1 MAEHIQPAYDVR
13 ICVKFIYLY
22 YVVCWGCFL
31 LLDID
36 ELVLVVAGLM
46 HDVGVVAQRA
56 GIHDRHQKL
65 SEELVEKFL
74 LNVVDVSSVR
84 DLVFRHHEIVRYGLL
99 GFLVRTHDVAG
110 IEHSVELYEDGLVD
124 YKPLYRLLR
133 SPMADTKKGVY
144 YGLRSIDFERDL
156 KAIKPVVEK
165 MCTEDEYK
173 NLLNELREGL
183 ERLKQIYSRTR
194 NGLAYV
200 ITLAELLRKHLFFCS
215 LVPHIETEPTNSL
228 YEHSRMVAALSVC
241 LKRSAS
247 GFTVIYGDVG
257 GIQRFVYGQ
266 RVYKGALKSLRG
278 RSLYITMLSDAI
290 AKHLL
295 LTLDLPH
302 VNLIYSSGGNFMLV
316 SELLD
321 DERKRALVQEVNNF
335 LLKRHK
341 GLLRVSLGFADVS
354 LEDGGERSIISNAIA
369 EALRNAR
376 IGKERV
382 FFGLLKD
389 NYGLFF
395 EPKKAPSEMV
405 CDSCGLEIDAKERV
419 QRVQSSMERDE
430 PNLCSNCEGLVRLA
444 MEVAS
449 AKYLVEVWMDGGY
462 TLSTRPGDVLNF
474 TADGLRVA
482 YIFVERP
489 EEIRWLRS
497 EAGVKLVWVK
507 RLNNTDFLS
516 EAEEFMKG
524 LGELGLSFGFS
535 TMPTH
540 TPLDE
545 KGDIMSFDDLAK
557 RSEGQRMVGFLKLDL
572 DRVGQLVEK
581 HSEKVSGLATVSQLL
596 SFIMEGAVNVVA
608 ESYPNVYLIYSGG
621 DDMLAVG
628 SWSDVVEFAEKLSVE
643 LEKLVGG
650 GLSFTAAITVEEPKA
665 PVKVVMDSLAS
676 YLLSAK
682 YVKDCISVGDERLRW
697 ENFRNAVHFAKK
709 WSDDVKNRKISRSL
723 IFEVAGL
730 YQDYKEEE
738 YWTHIRH
745 RLKYVLSRSVERWR
759 ESSIP
764 PELDELEKEYLQA
777 LSSLFPLMRV
787 VAWLVEGLTREEVA
801 KS

>member
-1 MAEHIQPAYDVR
+1 
-13 ICVKFIYLY
+13 
-22 YVVCWGCFL
+22 
-31 LLDID
+31 LDID

-99 GFLVRTHDVAG
+99 GFLVRAHDVAG

-144 YGLRSIDFERDL
+144 YGLRPIDFERDL

-200 ITLAELLRKHLFFCS
+200 ITLAELLRKHLFFCP

-266 RVYKGALKSLRG
+266 RVYKGVLKSLRG

-321 DERKRALVQEVNNF
+321 DERKRALLQEVNNF

-354 LEDGGERSIISNAIA
+354 LEDGGERSMISNAIA

-376 IGKERV
+376 MGKERV
-382 FFGLLKD
+382 FYGLLKD

-405 CDSCGLEIDAKERV
+405 CESCGLEIDAKERV

-430 PNLCSNCEGLVRLA
+430 PNLCSYCEGLVRLA
-444 MEVAS
+444 REVAS

-462 TLSTRPGDVLNF
+462 TLSTRSGDVLNF

-545 KGDIMSFDDLAK
+545 KGDIMSFDDLAEK
-557 RSEGQRMVGFLKLDL
+557 SEGQRMVGFLKLDL
-572 DRVGQLVEK
+572 DRVGELVEK

-596 SFIMEGAVNVVA
+596 SLIMEGAVNVVA
-608 ESYPNVYLIYSGG
+608 GCYRNVYLIYSGG

-628 SWSDVVEFAEKLSVE
+628 PWSDVVRFVDRLSVE
-643 LEKLVGG
+643 LEDLLGG
-650 GLSFTAAITVEEPKA
+650 GLSFTAAISVEEPKA
-665 PVKVVMDSLAS
+665 PVKVVMDSLS
-676 YLLSAK
+676 DVLRRAK
-682 YVKDCISVGDERLRW
+682 KDRDCVAVWRDRLRW
-697 ENFRNAVHFAKK
+697 ESYRRAVEFANK
-709 WSDDVKNRKISRSL
+709 WAEDIKAKKISRSL
-723 IFEVAGL
+723 VFDVAGL
-730 YQDYKEEE
+730 FEEFDRE
-738 YWTHIRH
+738 KYWTLVRH
-745 RLKYVLSRSVERWR
+745 RLKYVLARSIGRAEG
-759 ESSIP
+759 SGIP
-764 PELDELEKEYLQA
+764 TEIDRLEKEYLQE
-777 LSSLFPLMRV
+777 LSLLFPFMRV
-787 VAWLVEGLTREEVA
+787 VVWLVEGLTREEV
-801 KS
+801 SP

>member
-1 MAEHIQPAYDVR
+1 
-13 ICVKFIYLY
+13 
-22 YVVCWGCFL
+22 
-31 LLDID
+31 LDTD

-65 SEELVEKFL
+65 SEELVEEFL

-84 DLVFRHHEIVRYGLL
+84 DLVFRHHEIVRCGLL
-99 GFLVRTHDVAG
+99 GFLVRAHDVAG
-110 IEHSVELYEDGLVD
+110 IEHGVELYEDGLVD

-133 SPMADTKKGVY
+133 SPMADTKKEKGIKGVY
-144 YGLRSIDFERDL
+144 YGLRPIDFETDL

-173 NLLNELREGL
+173 NLLNELREGS

-200 ITLAELLRKHLFFCS
+200 ITLAEVLRKHLFFCP

-241 LKRSAS
+241 LKRSAG

-321 DERKRALVQEVNNF
+321 DERKRALIQEVNKF

-354 LEDGGERSIISNAIA
+354 LEDGGERSMVSNAIA

-376 IGKERV
+376 MGKERV
-382 FFGLLKD
+382 FYGLLKD

-405 CDSCGLEIDAKERV
+405 CDSCGLEVDAKERV

-444 MEVAS
+444 KEVAS

-462 TLSTRPGDVLNF
+462 TLSTRSGDVLNF

-497 EAGVKLVWVK
+497 EAGVKLVWVR

-524 LGELGLSFGFS
+524 LGGLGVSFGFS

-545 KGDIMSFDDLAK
+545 KGDIMSFDDLAEK
-557 RSEGQRMVGFLKLDL
+557 SEGQRRVGFLKLDL
-572 DRVGQLVEK
+572 DRVGELVEK

-596 SFIMEGAVNVVA
+596 SLIMEGAVNVVA
-608 ESYPNVYLIYSGG
+608 GSYRNVYLIYSGG

-628 SWSDVVEFAEKLSVE
+628 PWSDVVGFVDRLSVE
-643 LEKLVGG
+643 LEDLLGG
-650 GLSFTAAITVEEPKA
+650 GLSFTAAISVEEPKA
-665 PVKVVMDSLAS
+665 PVKVVMDSLS
-676 YLLSAK
+676 DVLRRAK
-682 YVKDCISVGDERLRW
+682 KDRDCVAVWRDRLRW
-697 ENFRNAVHFAKK
+697 ESYRRAVEFANK
-709 WSDDVKNRKISRSL
+709 WAEDIKAKKISRSL
-723 IFEVAGL
+723 VFDVASLFEEF
-730 YQDYKEEE
+730 DREK
-738 YWTHIRH
+738 YWTSVRH
-745 RLKYVLSRSVERWR
+745 RLKYVLARSIGRAEG
-759 ESSIP
+759 SGIP
-764 PELDELEKEYLQA
+764 TEIDRLEKEYLQE
-777 LSSLFPLMRV
+777 LSLLFPFMRV
-787 VAWLVEGLTREEVA
+787 VAWLVEGLTREEV
-801 KS
+801 SP